1 MCTYHIQYIESVFYI
16 YISANYMIVKS
27 GLIFKKYKIM
37 IALKTAL
44 EILKYVLFSWCSIF
58 PG

>member
-1 MCTYHIQYIESVFYI
+1 MCTYYIKYIESVFYNI
-16 YISANYMIVKS
+16 YISANYRIVKS

-44 EILKYVLFSWCSIF
+44 EILKYVLF
-58 PG
+58 P